1 MFQPP
6 TYISIYLTLNTTIY
20 TYVYIVYI
28 HKPKHIF
35 AHEILEFLYAASMH
49 AYRCISRTSRNTYK
63 PVYVRV
69 SPYKLTLIIQ
79 KVLVDLIYPVH
90 MEQDLDITP
99 TAKAA
104 VDITMSAA
112 GQAASAPGNDQPG
125 LFFERSGMLDFR
137 LLRLGGL
144 YHI

>member
-1 MFQPP
+1 
-6 TYISIYLTLNTTIY
+6 
-20 TYVYIVYI
+20 
-28 HKPKHIF
+28 
-35 AHEILEFLYAASMH
+35 
-49 AYRCISRTSRNTYK
+49 
-63 PVYVRV
+63 
-69 SPYKLTLIIQ
+69 
-79 KVLVDLIYPVH
+79 